1 MAKLTLFNIGICLV
15 VALGSFGYGFGFGA
29 FITVIGVPGFYAY
42 FELDPTSAYTASI
55 IGAINSVFAAG
66 AALGAL
72 TQGWLGDWLGRKKAL
87 AVAGTWALIG
97 AALTTAS
104 VSITML
110 LVVRIL
116 QGFGLGMIIALVP
129 LYITEVSPP
138 HRRGIMTGLTCLSF
152 GLGYV
157 GCAFVSLGTYYSTN
171 LTLQW
176 RIPLETPRY
185 LSWVGK
191 NDEAWAV
198 IQQIHRD
205 PNDPTDTA
213 AHAEYTQ
220 IIRQVAFDKTQKSG
234 YIQMFTRPSWRRRS
248 LLAMFLMFASQAT
261 GVNSIAYYLVVIFPT
276 LGLTGSASL
285 ITYAVYAV
293 VGTVAAF
300 VAIFS
305 IDAFGRRT
313 LFLVGFPIL
322 ALDLLAEALLQWK
335 FLATTD
341 KAGNGACVA
350 IIFLFIVLFQF
361 IDGPSFVWSSEVFP
375 TNIRAKGIGL
385 TMFAYFVGFVTFSAP
400 GPLGFKKIQWHM
412 YLIYMSLCLVS
423 WVLVYF
429 FIPETRRLP
438 LEEIGALF
446 GEEVMIHLTND
457 GLGIVEKEILEQDI
471 SPGNAATQKKEVGNA
486 VHKEFLSA

>member
-29 FITVIGVPGFYAY
+29 FITVIGEPGFYAY
-42 FELDPTSAYTASI
+42 FELDRKSASVILTTTMLNIYAATSAYTASI

-72 TQGWLGDWLGRKKAL
+72 AQGWLGDWLGRKKAL

-110 LVVRIL
+110 IVVRIL

-138 HRRGIMTGLTCLSF
+138 HRRGVMTGLTCLSF

-176 RIPLETPRY
+176 RIPLGLCMVGPAALLLGLPFVPGIMSSFAYWTITELTTNPETPRY

-191 NDEAWAV
+191 NKEAWAV

-213 AHAEYTQ
+213 AHAEYIQ
-220 IIRQVAFDKTQKSG
+220 ITRQVAFDKTQKSG

-248 LLAMFLMFASQAT
+248 LLVMFIMFASQAT

-293 VGTVAAF
+293 VGTAAAF

-335 FLATTD
+335 FLATTN

-400 GPLGFKKIQWHM
+400 GPLGFRT
-412 YLIYMSLCLVS
+412 MSV
-423 WVLVYF
+423 
-429 FIPETRRLP
+429 FIC
-438 LEEIGALF
+438 F
-446 GEEVMIHLTND
+446 
-457 GLGIVEKEILEQDI
+457 Q
-471 SPGNAATQKKEVGNA
+471 NA
-486 VHKEFLSA
+486 